1 MAQEVEV
8 KVKVDTGSATAG
20 MDNLEK
26 SFKKV
31 DTAVK
36 STQEKT
42 TDYGKQILHNGQL
55 TQKLSQAT
63 GGMSDAFIGAAKGID
78 LSNLSLKAMKGAI
91 MSTGIGILVI
101 ALGEL
106 ITMLAD
112 MYSAEKKSEKA
123 SDDLTS
129 SMERQADAFEK
140 ASDAAKFDNEMK
152 MKYAKVNGDTKDQME
167 KKNEEFYLSEKNRIE
182 KAIADNNMLLNS
194 ISNNEDLSLEARKE
208 ANDKALAQ
216 ADKLTG
222 QLSANNHKRRMDVA
236 DNLIAERETKEEA
249 SKKAIEKEKQDGE
262 KAKQLREQQKQAL
275 KNLEKKYE
283 DDLENLKDKTEQQ
296 KLDRQKERA
305 FEELA
310 LVKLSES
317 EKSKARELIIKDF
330 QAKQIELENS
340 HQEKVLALNTKLELD
355 KKTLLAKTD
364 EEKLLLQQESARKQ
378 LEVDLTSMTAS
389 ETEKNNARVL
399 LQNTFD
405 EQNKLL
411 ALDKAKKAN
420 EEKVALINLEL
431 ENDAVAFAAKKQLIL
446 DREAI
451 LLADQSLTE
460 SQRLQIMKDSK
471 DAQKK
476 LGDDEV
482 AQVKAREEA
491 KKILLQAGFNALTS
505 LTSVILGEGKK
516 AQQAQK
522 ALTLVQIGIDTA
534 SAFSKL
540 MAGSEA
546 AAVATGPA
554 YPFSKPIF
562 YASGLVQILANV
574 AKAKS
579 ALSGA
584 SSSGG
589 GGSSSAPSIPTPQ
602 MASPSFNVVGAS
614 STNQIAQ
621 TIAQKNQEP
630 IKAYVV
636 GNDVTS
642 QQSLDRNIIKSATI

>member
-42 TDYGKQILHNGQL
+42 TDYGKQILQNGQL

-63 GGMSDAFIGAAKGID
+63 GGMSDVFINAAKSID

-106 ITMLAD
+106 ITMLSE

-129 SMERQADAFEK
+129 AMERQADAFEK
-140 ASDAAKFDNEMK
+140 ASEAAKFDNEMK
-152 MKYAKVNGDTKDQME
+152 MKYAKVNGETKDQME
-167 KKNEEFYLSEKNRIE
+167 KRNEDFYFSEKARIE
-182 KAIADNNMLLNS
+182 KSIADNERLLES
-194 ISNNEDLSLEARKE
+194 IFKNEDLSDEARKE
-208 ANDKALAQ
+208 ANEKALAQ
-216 ADKLTG
+216 AERLTKE
-222 QLSANNHKRRMDVA
+222 LSANNRKRRIDVA
-236 DNLIAERETKEEA
+236 DNLIAEREAKEEA

-317 EKSKARELIIKDF
+317 EKEKARQLIIKDF
-330 QAKQIELENS
+330 QAKQIELDKS
-340 HQEKVLALNTKLELD
+340 HQEKILALNNKLELD
-355 KKTLLAKTD
+355 KQTLLAKSD
-364 EEKLLLQQESARKQ
+364 EAKLLLQQENARKQ
-378 LEVDLTSMTAS
+378 LEVDLASMTAT
-389 ETEKNNARVL
+389 ETEKNNARIL

-451 LLADQSLTE
+451 LLQDQSLTE

-476 LGDDEV
+476 IADEEV
-482 AQVKAREEA
+482 AQVKAKEEA
-491 KKILLQAGFNALTS
+491 KKILLQAGFNALQS
-505 LTSVILGEGKK
+505 LTSVMLGEGKK
-516 AQQAQK
+516 AQQIQK
-522 ALTLVQIGIDTA
+522 GLTLVQIGIDTA

-562 YASGLVQILANV
+562 YASGLAQILANV

-579 ALSGA
+579 ALSG
-584 SSSGG
+584 STSGGNSGG
-589 GGSSSAPSIPTPQ
+589 GNASIAAPQ
-602 MASPSFNVVGAS
+602 MATPSFNVVGAS
-614 STNQIAQ
+614 ATNQIAQ

-636 GNDVTS
+636 GNDVTT
-642 QQSLDRNIIKSATI
+642 QQSLDRNIIKSASI

>member
-8 KVKVDTGSATAG
+8 KVKVDTSSATAG

-42 TDYGKQILHNGQL
+42 TDYGKQILQNGQL

-63 GGMSDAFIGAAKGID
+63 GGMSDTFIDAASSID

-106 ITMLAD
+106 ITMLAE

-129 SMERQADAFEK
+129 ALDRQSNAFDK
-140 ASDAAKFDNEMK
+140 ASEAVKFDNEMK
-152 MKYAKVNGDTKDQME
+152 MKYAKVNGETKDQMD

-194 ISNNEDLSLEARKE
+194 ISNNEDLSIEARKE

-222 QLSANNHKRRMDVA
+222 ALSANNHKRRMDVA

-275 KNLEKKYE
+275 NNLEKKYE

-330 QAKQIELENS
+330 QAKQIELEKS

-378 LEVDLTSMTAS
+378 LEVDLTAMTAS

-399 LQNTFD
+399 LQNTFE

-431 ENDAVAFAAKKQLIL
+431 ENDAIAFATKKQLIL
-446 DREAI
+446 DREA
-451 LLADQSLTE
+451 LLLQDQTLTE

-482 AQVKAREEA
+482 AQVKAREDA
-491 KKILLQAGFNALTS
+491 KKILLEAGFNALTS

-562 YASGLVQILANV
+562 YASGLIQILANV

-579 ALSGA
+579 ALSG

-589 GGSSSAPSIPTPQ
+589 GAGGSSAPSISTPQ

-621 TIAQKNQEP
+621 TIAQRNQEP